1 MSALPYNY
9 PSYPAS
15 RQYYPPQPQQYYPQY
30 GYQQYQQPRYPRY
43 PQYPRYYPQQYLPQ
57 QYQHQYRLPEVGLT
71 AVHSL
76 PRFPDVVYV
85 DQQGNLSSR

>member
-15 RQYYPPQPQQYYPQY
+15 RQYYPPQQQYYPQY
-30 GYQQYQQPRYPRY
+30 GYQQYQQPRY

-57 QYQHQYRLPEVGLT
+57 QYHHQYRIPEVGLT
-71 AVHSL
+71 AVQSL

-85 DQQGNLSSR
+85 DQQGNISRY